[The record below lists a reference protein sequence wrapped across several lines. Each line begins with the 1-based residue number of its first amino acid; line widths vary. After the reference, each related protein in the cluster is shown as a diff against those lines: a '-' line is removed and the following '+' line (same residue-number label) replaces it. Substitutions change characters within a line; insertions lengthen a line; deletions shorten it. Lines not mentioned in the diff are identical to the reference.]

1 MLGYQE
7 HFSFSFCAVSLVTC
21 ENAVMKISLW
31 EAQLRLYKHTHQCLT
46 WCKYY
51 WMRQQWSGFKQK
63 AQFPLVMRTHTHSLN
78 YFSVCEVLLLA
89 FTGGEVDS
97 YANTPHKLK
106 C

>member
-46 WCKYY
+46 WYKYY

-63 AQFPLVMRTHTHSLN
+63 AQFPLVMRTHTRTHLTILV
-78 YFSVCEVLLLA
+78 SVRYCYLHLL
-89 FTGGEVDS
+89 VV
-97 YANTPHKLK
+97 K
-106 C
+106 